1 MMTGWHR
8 GVLWTVA
15 TAAGLI
21 VVGLTLLLWLK
32 NLGTAGT
39 VAGFVADTAAI
50 VMVVLTVRAL
60 LLQSGQQQNHT
71 TASGPGAVAAGRS
84 IGRAVTGKGN
94 QVSGRLPLLLRV
106 VQRQMEQWMR
116 RARSRSRRATRSV
129 KL

>member
-1 MMTGWHR
+1 MTGWHR

-94 QVSGRLPLLLRV
+94 QVSGLTPLLLRV